1 MTAFCYCNRN
11 AQDNQLIKRLTKW
24 VIHVHKLSTQEAEA
38 GDYCEFEDSLDYLV
52 SSRLA
57 LVTRIKPLNQ
67 KQRRSFS
74 WLLSSE
80 VT

>member
-1 MTAFCYCNRN
+1 MWWYMSKNPALRR
-11 AQDNQLIKRLTKW
+11 QR
-24 VIHVHKLSTQEAEA
+24 QE
-38 GDYCEFEDSLDYLV
+38 DYYEFEDCLDYLV
-52 SSRLA
+52 SFRLA

-74 WLLSSE
+74 WLMSSE